1 MQHINETNNH
11 QMTQSKFDKLS
22 TRKQLILIDKIGVEI
37 DSLIPWFGNIRLST
51 LYSISN
57 FFVELV
63 MDIETRKFES
73 INTFNDISFL
83 SKYPQYL
90 DKINREIQN
99 QIH

>member
-1 MQHINETNNH
+1 
-11 QMTQSKFDKLS
+11 MTQSDFDKLS
-22 TRKQLILIDKIGVEI
+22 TRKQLIVIDEIGIKI
-37 DSLIPWFGNIRLST
+37 DSFIPWFGNIRIST

-73 INTFNDISFL
+73 INTFNNIKFL

-90 DKINREIQN
+90 YKIDREIKN
-99 QIH
+99 QIR

>member
-1 MQHINETNNH
+1 
-11 QMTQSKFDKLS
+11 MTQSKFDNLS
-22 TRKQLILIDKIGVEI
+22 TRKLLILIDKIGVEI
-37 DSLIPWFGNIRLST
+37 DSLIPWFGTIRLST

-73 INTFNDISFL
+73 INSFNDINFL